1 MDIMLLILVVIGLA
15 QLYLLYRLL
24 VVVMEFKNE
33 RLEVR
38 RIIEQ
43 EKWV

>member
-1 MDIMLLILVVIGLA
+1 MLLILVVIGLA